1 MTSVTLRPYR
11 ETIPRLMQRY
21 PFLHADQSTTA
32 PDASN
37 PQTASDRS
45 DVQEETDESK
55 NRVKTES
62 RRRKKLAREKSLSHL
77 LVAAGLNDTV
87 ISQLDNSCFIK
98 GSKREHIRPPTIEYT
113 HRPKYARFVI
123 ALMIDS

>member
-1 MTSVTLRPYR
+1 MTSITLRPYR
-11 ETIPRLMQRY
+11 KTIPRLMQRY
-21 PFLHADQSTTA
+21 PFLHADQSATA
-32 PDASN
+32 SDASN

-55 NRVKTES
+55 NRVKTE
-62 RRRKKLAREKSLSHL
+62 RRKKLAREKSLSHL

-98 GSKREHIRPPTIEYT
+98 RSKREYIRPPTIEYA
-113 HRPKYARFVI
+113 HQPKYARFVI